1 MFQIVPYEINITV
14 RIAKERS
21 VLRAKNNYNSLK
33 TLPKECEKAEEG
45 LEMIMN
51 EFMGVTVPK
60 VIASDT
66 LYGFTNIYVFDNK
79 RI

>member
-1 MFQIVPYEINITV
+1 M
-14 RIAKERS
+14 
-21 VLRAKNNYNSLK
+21 
-33 TLPKECEKAEEG
+33 ECEKSKKG

-51 EFMGVTVPK
+51 EFMGATFSK

-66 LYGFTNIYVFDNK
+66 LYGFTNIYVFYNK